1 VYGKR
6 RKHRNVQRKG
16 NGNTRTHLVVGRTAE
31 VGYLEQCLETALT
44 GERQVVFLSGALGIG
59 KTTIVDAFLGRLR
72 NWELGSSAPPPPP
85 PPSSHIP
92 VPEVWMGRGQCIE
105 QYGAGEAFMPL
116 LEIAGQLCRGPNRDQ
131 TRALLRQYAPSW
143 LVQLPFLVDAT
154 ELEALQRQLQGSTR
168 ERMLR
173 EAAEVLTIFT
183 RQRGLVLVLEDLH
196 WSDESTLEWLSY
208 IAQRREPAK
217 LLIIGTYRPT
227 DVLVS
232 GHSLRG
238 VVQELT
244 ARNRCEELRVA
255 PLSEQSVSDYLTS
268 RLSRSLVTSPLPSLI
283 HRRTGGNPL
292 FMVHVVDDLLQQGLV
307 REEAGQWTIQH
318 NLRIVTESVPDT
330 LRQVIERQVAR
341 LSTTG
346 QHLLEVASVVGVEF
360 SAAAVAAGLQA
371 TVEDIDH
378 QCEILARQGQFIEAH
393 GTEEWP
399 DGTFSER
406 YSFRHALYHDV
417 LYQRVTETQ
426 RIRLHRRI
434 AERKEQAYGERAGEI
449 AAELALHFEVG
460 RMYQKAVDY
469 CQLAGGAAVQRQAR
483 HEAAALLTR
492 GLQLLQ
498 GLSDSPG
505 HLQQELEFNV
515 TLGNVLIGTRGYAAP
530 ETERA
535 YRQAWELCQQLGDTL
550 QRFPVLD
557 GLRHYYAMRGEQKMA
572 YQVEEQL
579 FALAQQAQDPALM
592 MWAHGSRGVTLL
604 WMGAFVE
611 ARTHLE
617 SRIAL
622 SESYQPRTDLPRYG
636 NPAVMGLSHLSLVLW
651 MLGYP
656 DQGLQKVQQAL
667 ALAQHLEDAF
677 SIAYAQTNA
686 GLIHQHRREGAV
698 AQDLAESAIALS
710 RAQGLPFW
718 LAGGLMARG
727 GALVEQG
734 QTQEGIRQIE
744 QGLQAWRATGAANSE
759 PYFLM
764 LLAEGYAKA
773 GHTAEALTIVT
784 KALTRMEQT
793 AERCWEAELYRLK
806 GELTLAEAQDS
817 GLGAGSSSPQT
828 PNLKPQVSVV
838 VEQEAE
844 ECFLK
849 AINIAQHQQAKSLE
863 LRASLS
869 LARLWQSQG
878 KSAEARELLED
889 IYSWFTE
896 GFATKDLQDAEALL
910 RELGSSAAQQK
921 SKVKSQKA
929 KQAEGIRLKA
939 EGSPQFSFSSLQP
952 TALSLAQFPAPNFQS
967 LPSNIFRHEGEYWA
981 VTFAG
986 TTCRIRNILGVR
998 YLAQLLT
1005 HPHEEIHVL
1014 TLAAEEP
1021 SLASSLPT
1029 GGVQA
1034 DVARASF
1041 TDAGEVL
1048 DPQARTAYRQRLRDL
1063 QEELAEA
1070 QSFND
1075 PGRVEKLQAEIDFLT
1090 HELAQAV
1097 GLGGRGRKAAS
1108 VAERARVNVTKRI
1121 KIALRKI
1128 SEQHPTLGE
1137 HLTQTIRTGT
1147 FCVYAPSPHQP
1158 VRWQT
1163 SIRILP
1169 SSL

>member
-1 VYGKR
+1 
-6 RKHRNVQRKG
+6 
-16 NGNTRTHLVVGRTAE
+16 
-31 VGYLEQCLETALT
+31 
-44 GERQVVFLSGALGIG
+44 
-59 KTTIVDAFLGRLR
+59 
-72 NWELGSSAPPPPP
+72 
-85 PPSSHIP
+85 
-92 VPEVWMGRGQCIE
+92 
-105 QYGAGEAFMPL
+105 
-116 LEIAGQLCRGPNRDQ
+116 
-131 TRALLRQYAPSW
+131 
-143 LVQLPFLVDAT
+143 
-154 ELEALQRQLQGSTR
+154 
-168 ERMLR
+168 
-173 EAAEVLTIFT
+173 
-183 RQRGLVLVLEDLH
+183 
-196 WSDESTLEWLSY
+196 
-208 IAQRREPAK
+208 
-217 LLIIGTYRPT
+217 
-227 DVLVS
+227 
-232 GHSLRG
+232 
-238 VVQELT
+238 
-244 ARNRCEELRVA
+244 
-255 PLSEQSVSDYLTS
+255 
-268 RLSRSLVTSPLPSLI
+268 
-283 HRRTGGNPL
+283 
-292 FMVHVVDDLLQQGLV
+292 
-307 REEAGQWTIQH
+307 
-318 NLRIVTESVPDT
+318 
-330 LRQVIERQVAR
+330 
-341 LSTTG
+341 
-346 QHLLEVASVVGVEF
+346 
-360 SAAAVAAGLQA
+360 
-371 TVEDIDH
+371 
-378 QCEILARQGQFIEAH
+378 
-393 GTEEWP
+393 
-399 DGTFSER
+399 
-406 YSFRHALYHDV
+406 
-417 LYQRVTETQ
+417 
-426 RIRLHRRI
+426 
-434 AERKEQAYGERAGEI
+434 
-449 AAELALHFEVG
+449 
-460 RMYQKAVDY
+460 
-469 CQLAGGAAVQRQAR
+469 
-483 HEAAALLTR
+483 
-492 GLQLLQ
+492 
-498 GLSDSPG
+498 
-505 HLQQELEFNV
+505 
-515 TLGNVLIGTRGYAAP
+515 
-530 ETERA
+530 
-535 YRQAWELCQQLGDTL
+535 
-550 QRFPVLD
+550 
-557 GLRHYYAMRGEQKMA
+557 
-572 YQVEEQL
+572 
-579 FALAQQAQDPALM
+579 
-592 MWAHGSRGVTLL
+592 
-604 WMGAFVE
+604 
-611 ARTHLE
+611 
-617 SRIAL
+617 
-622 SESYQPRTDLPRYG
+622 
-636 NPAVMGLSHLSLVLW
+636 

-828 PNLKPQVSVV
+828 P
-838 VEQEAE
+838 
-844 ECFLK
+844 
-849 AINIAQHQQAKSLE
+849 

-1097 GLGGRGRKAAS
+1097 GLGGRRRKAAS